1 MILRRLLSQLLPLI
15 FIAFA
20 ILLFIFG
27 IVLFSYL
34 FMIGMALAAIL
45 FMVRWVR
52 GYFIKA
58 PPKPKNPPRTG
69 RIIDSDDW
77 KEL

>member
-1 MILRRLLSQLLPLI
+1 MILKRLLSQILPLI

-27 IVLFSYL
+27 IMLFSYL
-34 FMIGMALAAIL
+34 FLIGVALAAIL
-45 FMVRWVR
+45 YVVRWVR
-52 GYFIKA
+52 GYFVKA
-58 PPKPKNPPRTG
+58 PPKRSDTPKTG

-77 KEL
+77 KEM